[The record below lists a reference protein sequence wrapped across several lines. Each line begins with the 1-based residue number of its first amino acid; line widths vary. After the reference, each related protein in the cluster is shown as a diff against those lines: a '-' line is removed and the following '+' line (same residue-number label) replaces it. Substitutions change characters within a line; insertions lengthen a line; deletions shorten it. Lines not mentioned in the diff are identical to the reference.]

1 MSASPGTAQ
10 QHLHTRRVPA
20 LLATAALALTTLL
33 LPTPAT
39 QANQAASAAA
49 DSELVISAGPVA
61 FVDDGDTATVTL
73 TVRAADDGALAEPVS
88 VDWRTGSGTATA
100 DADYAAGSGTIEFA
114 AGTPSGTERSIRIP
128 TRESDGGETAETVP
142 VVLESRD
149 AEVSGASAVVVR
161 AHDLPYLDPRLST
174 KRRVADLVNRMTLE
188 EKVGQMTQAER
199 GSVAGDPAVI
209 TELGLG
215 SVLSGGGSPPAENT
229 PEGWA
234 DAIDGF
240 QTQALATRLQIP
252 LIYGVDSV
260 HGHGNLNGAT
270 ILPHNIGLGATRD
283 PLLVARAERMVATE
297 TRATGIPWTFAPCVC
312 VARDDRWG
320 RTYESFGEH
329 PALASVLGAAAV
341 AGFQGTRLDSSKSV
355 LATAKHFA
363 ADGDTAYGT
372 GEGDYTVDQGITE
385 QSRDHVEAVD
395 LPPYVA
401 ALAVGVGSVMP
412 SFSSIDWTDDGLGN
426 PVKMHANDELINGW
440 LKDDHEFDGFVIS
453 DWQGIHQ
460 IPPLASDSPTTA
472 QIVTSVNAG
481 IDMFMEPSQFERFH
495 TRLVAA
501 VQDGQVTE
509 ERIDDAVSRI
519 LAAKFELG
527 LFEEPFADRSH
538 ADEIGSAEHRAIARK
553 AVAESQVLLK
563 NSRRALPLDED
574 ESVYVAGRNADNL
587 GNQAGG
593 WTGTWQG
600 FSGDVTEGTTILE
613 GIQAVADDVTF
624 SEDASAPTD
633 GADVGVVVVG
643 ETPYAEGFG
652 DVGGP
657 EWAYDP
663 ADGGVFREEKSMSL
677 QPGDAE
683 LVERVCA
690 EIKTCVVLVVSGRPQ
705 VLTEQLGSI
714 DALVASWLPGTEG
727 AGVADVLFGDRRFTG
742 RLPVSWPRSADDPVV
757 NVGDADYD
765 PLFPFGWGMSTGGRT
780 SHLDDQRI
788 ALQDAVLDPVNGV
801 PPAASKAI
809 ARSDVAQLE
818 GREAVAGR
826 ILNAAAPEDGH

>member
-1 MSASPGTAQ
+1 MSASPSKAQ
-10 QHLHTRRVPA
+10 HPRTRVVSA
-20 LLATAALALTTLL
+20 LLATAALAVTPLL
-33 LPTPAT
+33 A
-39 QANQAASAAA
+39 ANQAAPAAA
-49 DSELVISAGPVA
+49 DAEVVVSAGPVV

-73 TVRAADDGALAEPVS
+73 TIRAADGGALAEPVS
-88 VDWRTGSGTATA
+88 VDWSTGSGTATA
-100 DADYAAGSGTIEFA
+100 DADYAAGSGTLEFA
-114 AGTPSGTERSIRIP
+114 AGTPSGTERTIQIL

-149 AEVSGASAVVVR
+149 AEVSGEPAVVVR
-161 AHDLPYLDPRLST
+161 AHGLPYLDPRLST

-240 QTQALATRLQIP
+240 QTRALATRLQIP

-283 PLLVARAERMVATE
+283 PGLVAKAERMVATE

-329 PALASVLGAAAV
+329 PALASVLGAAAI
-341 AGFQGTRLDSSKSV
+341 AGFQGKHLDSSKSV
-355 LATAKHFA
+355 LATAKHFVG
-363 ADGDTAYGT
+363 DGDTTYGT

-385 QSRDHVEAVD
+385 QSRAHVEAVD

-401 ALAVGVGSVMP
+401 ALAAGVGSVMP

-440 LKDDHEFDGFVIS
+440 LKEDRGFDGFVIS

-460 IPPLASDSPTTA
+460 IPPLAPDSPTTG

-538 ADEIGSAEHRAIARK
+538 ADEIGSAEHRSIARK

-563 NSRRALPLDED
+563 NARHALPLDED
-574 ESVYVAGRNADNL
+574 ESLYVAGRNADDL

-613 GIQAVADDVTF
+613 GIQAAADDVTF

-683 LVERVCA
+683 LVDKVCA

-705 VLTEQLGSI
+705 VLTDQLGSI

-727 AGVADVLFGDRRFTG
+727 AGVADVLFGERRFTG
-742 RLPVSWPRSADDPVV
+742 KLPVSWPRSADDPVV

-765 PLFPFGWGMSTGGRT
+765 PLFPFGWGLSTGGHHGGHVAEER
-780 SHLDDQRI
+780 L

-809 ARSDVAQLE
+809 ARSDVALLE
-818 GREAVAGR
+818 GREALASR
-826 ILNAAAPEDGH
+826 LLTAY

>member
-1 MSASPGTAQ
+1 MSAISGAAQ
-10 QHLHTRRVPA
+10 HYRVRRTPA
-20 LLATAALALTTLL
+20 LIAVGALAATTLFT
-33 LPTPAT
+33 LPQTT
-39 QANQAASAAA
+39 QATTA
-49 DSELVISAGPVA
+49 EETVVRAGSVT

-73 TVRAADDGALAEPVS
+73 TVEAADGAALAAPVS
-88 VDWRTGSGTATA
+88 VGWSTGSGTATA
-100 DADYAAGSGTIEFA
+100 DVDYAAVSGTVEFP
-114 AGTPSGTERSIRIP
+114 AGTPSGTQRTFQIA
-128 TRESDGGETAETVP
+128 THASDAGETAETVP
-142 VVLESRD
+142 VTLRSRD
-149 AEVSGASAVVVR
+149 AEVSGRPAVVVR
-161 AHDLPYLDPRLST
+161 AHGLPYLDPRLST
-174 KRRVADLVNRMTLE
+174 KKRVADLLGRMTLA

-199 GSVAGDPAVI
+199 ANVTSDPAAI
-209 TELGLG
+209 AELGLG
-215 SVLSGGGSPPAENT
+215 SVLSGGGSTPAENT
-229 PEGWA
+229 PEAWA

-240 QTQALATRLQIP
+240 QTQALSTRLQIP

-260 HGHGNLNGAT
+260 HGHGNLFGAT

-283 PLLVARAERMVATE
+283 PALVTRAERMVATE

-312 VARDDRWG
+312 VVRDDRWG

-341 AGFQGTRLDSSKSV
+341 AGFQGRDLESNRSV
-355 LATAKHFA
+355 LATAKHFVG
-363 ADGDTAYGT
+363 DGDTTFGT
-372 GEGDYTVDQGITE
+372 GEGDYTIDQGITE
-385 QSRDHVEAVD
+385 QSRRHVEKVD

-401 ALAVGVGSVMP
+401 TLKAGVGSVMP

-426 PVKMHANDELINGW
+426 PVKMHANRELVTGW
-440 LKDDHEFDGFVIS
+440 LKQKQGFDGFVIS

-460 IPPLASDSPTTA
+460 IPPVAADSPTTA

-501 VQDGQVTE
+501 VQDGQVS
-509 ERIDDAVSRI
+509 ERRINDAVSRI
-519 LAAKFELG
+519 LTAKFELG

-538 ADEIGSAEHRAIARK
+538 ADEIGSAQHRAIARE
-553 AVAESQVLLK
+553 AVAKSQVLLK
-563 NSRRALPLDED
+563 NNRRALPLDD
-574 ESVYVAGRNADNL
+574 RDSIYVAGRNADDL

-600 FSGDVTEGTTILE
+600 FSGDVTPGTTVLE
-613 GIQAVADDVTF
+613 GIRAAADDVTF

-657 EWAYDP
+657 EWAWDP
-663 ADGGVFREEKSMSL
+663 ADGGVPREEKSMSL

-683 LVERVCA
+683 VVEKVCA
-690 EIKTCVVLVVSGRPQ
+690 EIRTCVVLVVSGRPQ

-742 RLPVSWPRSADDPVV
+742 KLPVSWPRSADDPVV
-757 NVGDADYD
+757 NVGDRDYD
-765 PLFPFGWGMSTGGRT
+765 PLFPFGWGLTTGKG
-780 SHLDDQRI
+780 HHGDQRLT
-788 ALQDAVLDPVNGV
+788 LQDVVLDPADGV
-801 PPAASKAI
+801 PAAASRAI
-809 ARSDVAQLE
+809 ATSEVALLE
-818 GREAVAGR
+818 GRTGVARG
-826 ILNAAAPEDGH
+826 ILNAALPR

>member
-1 MSASPGTAQ
+1 MSPLPGMTQRPRARTAP
-10 QHLHTRRVPA
+10 T
-20 LLATAALALTTLL
+20 LLAVTALAVSVLV
-33 LPTPAT
+33 PT
-39 QANQAASAAA
+39 SAAA
-49 DSELVISAGPVA
+49 GTAANTEIVVSAEPVV
-61 FVDDGDTATVTL
+61 FVEDGDTAAVTVSVQAAEGGTL
-73 TVRAADDGALAEPVS
+73 PEPVTVS
-88 VDWRTGSGTATA
+88 WRTGSGTATA
-100 DADYAAGSGTIEFA
+100 DADYEAGAGIVEFA
-114 AGTPSGTERSIRIP
+114 AGTPSGTERTIEIR
-128 TRESDGGETAETVP
+128 TRDSGTGETAEALP
-142 VVLESRD
+142 VRLESRD
-149 AEVSGASAVVVR
+149 AEVSADPTVVVR
-161 AHDLPYLDPRLST
+161 AHGLPYLDKRLPT
-174 KRRVADLVNRMTLE
+174 AKRVADLVGRMTLA
-188 EKVGQMTQAER
+188 EKAGQMTQAER
-199 GSVAGDPAVI
+199 GSVMGDPDVI

-215 SVLSGGGSPPAENT
+215 SILSGGGSTPAENT

-234 DAIDGF
+234 DAVDGF

-260 HGHGNLNGAT
+260 HGHGNLDGAT

-297 TRATGIPWTFAPCVC
+297 TRATGIPWTFAPCLC
-312 VARDDRWG
+312 VVRDDRWG

-329 PALASVLGAAAV
+329 PALASVLGTAAV
-341 AGFQGTRLDSSKSV
+341 LGFQGKHLDSSRSV
-355 LATAKHFA
+355 LATAKHFV
-363 ADGDTAYGT
+363 ADGDTAYST
-372 GEGDYTVDQGITE
+372 GEGEYTVDQGITE

-395 LPPYVA
+395 LPPYTTAIA
-401 ALAVGVGSVMP
+401 AGVGSVMP

-426 PVKMHANDELINGW
+426 PVKMHANGELINGW
-440 LKDDHEFDGFVIS
+440 LKEDHGFDGFVIS

-460 IPPLASDSPTTA
+460 IPPLAGDSPTTH

-481 IDMFMEPSQFERFH
+481 VDMFMEPSQFERFH

-501 VQDGQVTE
+501 VQDGEVTE

-538 ADEIGSAEHRAIARK
+538 ADDIGSAEHRAIARK
-553 AVAESQVLLK
+553 AVAKSQVLLK
-563 NSRRALPLDED
+563 NDGAALPLDPD
-574 ESVYVAGRNADNL
+574 ESVYVAGRNADDL

-624 SEDASAPTD
+624 SEDASAPTG

-657 EWAYDP
+657 EWAWDP
-663 ADGGVFREEKSMSL
+663 ADGGVPREEKSMAL
-677 QPGDAE
+677 QPGD
-683 LVERVCA
+683 VEVVEKVCA
-690 EIKTCVVLVVSGRPQ
+690 EIETCVVLVVSGRPQ

-727 AGVADVLFGDRRFTG
+727 DGVADVLFGERRFTG
-742 RLPVSWPRSADDPVV
+742 RLPVSWPRSAEDPVV
-757 NVGDADYD
+757 NVGDEDYD
-765 PLFPFGWGMSTGGRT
+765 PLFPFGWGLSTGGRT
-780 SHLDDQRI
+780 SPLDERRLE
-788 ALQDAVLDPVNGV
+788 LQDAVLDPADGV
-801 PPAASKAI
+801 PPSAAKAI
-809 ARSDVAQLE
+809 ARSDVASLE
-818 GREAVAGR
+818 GRNGLAHR
-826 ILNAAAPEDGH
+826 ILNAAK

>member
-1 MSASPGTAQ
+1 MSAISGAAQ
-10 QHLHTRRVPA
+10 HYRVRRTPA
-20 LLATAALALTTLL
+20 LISVAALATTTLFVPPL
-33 LPTPAT
+33 ATRAAPA
-39 QANQAASAAA
+39 AEAVVSA
-49 DSELVISAGPVA
+49 DSVT
-61 FVDDGDTATVTL
+61 FVDDGATATVTV
-73 TVRAADDGALAEPVS
+73 TVEAADGAVLDAPVT
-88 VDWRTGSGTATA
+88 VGWRTGSGTATA
-100 DADYAAGSGTIEFA
+100 DADYAATSGTLEFP
-114 AGTPSGTERSIRIP
+114 AGTQSGTERTVRIT
-128 TRESDGGETAETVP
+128 TRASNSGETAETVP
-142 VVLESRD
+142 VTLESRD
-149 AEVSGASAVVVR
+149 AQVSRQPAVVVR
-161 AHDLPYLDPRLST
+161 AHGLPYLDPRLST
-174 KRRVADLVNRMTLE
+174 KKRVADLLKRMTYA

-199 GSVAGDPAVI
+199 ANVTSDPAAI

-215 SVLSGGGSPPAENT
+215 SVLSGGGSTPAENT
-229 PEGWA
+229 PEAWA

-283 PLLVARAERMVATE
+283 PLLVARAERMVASE

-312 VARDDRWG
+312 VVRDDRWG

-341 AGFQGTRLDSSKSV
+341 TGFQGKDLDSSTSV

-363 ADGDTAYGT
+363 GDGDTTFGT
-372 GEGDYTVDQGITE
+372 GEGDYTIDQGITE
-385 QSRDHVEAVD
+385 QSRRHVEQVD

-401 ALAVGVGSVMP
+401 ALKAGVGSVMP

-426 PVKMHANDELINGW
+426 PVKMHANRELVTGW
-440 LKDDHEFDGFVIS
+440 LKQKQGFDGFVIS

-460 IPPLASDSPTTA
+460 IPPLADDSPTTD
-472 QIVTSVNAG
+472 QIVTGVNAG

-495 TRLVAA
+495 TRLLAA
-501 VQDGQVTE
+501 VQDGRVGE
-509 ERIDDAVSRI
+509 RRIDDAVSRI

-527 LFEEPFADRSH
+527 LFEEPFADRSN
-538 ADEIGSAEHRAIARK
+538 AGDIGSAEHRAIARK

-563 NSRRALPLDED
+563 NSRRALPLDDD
-574 ESVYVAGRNADNL
+574 ESFYVAGRNADDL

-600 FSGDVTEGTTILE
+600 FSGDVTAGTTILE
-613 GIQAVADDVTF
+613 GIEAAADDVTF

-633 GADVGVVVVG
+633 GADVGIVVVG

-657 EWAYDP
+657 EWAWDP
-663 ADGGVFREEKSMSL
+663 ADGGVPREEKSMSL

-683 LVERVCA
+683 VVEKVCA
-690 EIKTCVVLVVSGRPQ
+690 EIRTCVVLVVSGRPQ
-705 VLTEQLGSI
+705 VLTDQLRSI

-727 AGVADVLFGDRRFTG
+727 AGVADVLFGERRFTG
-742 RLPVSWPRSADDPVV
+742 KLPVSWPRSADDPVV
-757 NVGDADYD
+757 NVGDKHYD
-765 PLFPFGWGMSTGGRT
+765 PLFPFGWGLSTGGRT
-780 SHLDDQRI
+780 SHHDEQRL
-788 ALQDAVLDPVNGV
+788 ALQNEVLDPATGV
-801 PPAASKAI
+801 PPVASRAI
-809 ARSDVAQLE
+809 ATSDVALLE
-818 GREAVAGR
+818 GHETQATR
-826 ILNAAAPEDGH
+826 ILTRAGS

>member
-1 MSASPGTAQ
+1 MSATPGTAQ
-10 QHLHTRRVPA
+10 HPRARRVPA
-20 LLATAALALTTLL
+20 LLAAAALVLTSLL
-33 LPTPAT
+33 APVSTTRATPAP
-39 QANQAASAAA
+39 A
-49 DSELVISAGPVA
+49 DTEIVVSAGPVV
-61 FVDDGDTATVTL
+61 FVDDGDTANVTL
-73 TVRAADDGALAEPVS
+73 TVRTADDAALARPVS
-88 VDWRTGSGTATA
+88 VDWSTGVGTATA
-100 DADYAAGSGTIEFA
+100 SVDYEAGSGTLGFP

-128 TRESDGGETAETVP
+128 TRESDGGETAETFP
-142 VVLESRD
+142 VSLESRD
-149 AEVSGASAVVVR
+149 AEVSGGPAVVVR
-161 AHDLPYLDPRLST
+161 AHDLAYLDPRLPT
-174 KRRVADLVNRMTLE
+174 DERVADLLGRMTLA

-199 GSVAGDPAVI
+199 ANVAGDPAVV

-215 SVLSGGGSPPAENT
+215 SVLSGGGSTPAENT

-234 DAIDGF
+234 DAVDSF
-240 QTQALATRLQIP
+240 QARALATRLQIP
-252 LIYGVDSV
+252 LVYGVDSV
-260 HGHGNLNGAT
+260 HGHGNLDGAT

-312 VARDDRWG
+312 VVRDDRWG

-341 AGFQGTRLDSSKSV
+341 LGFQGKHLDSNRSV
-355 LATAKHFA
+355 LATAKHFV
-363 ADGDTAYGT
+363 ADGDTSYGT
-372 GEGDYTVDQGITE
+372 GEGEYTVDQGITE
-385 QSRDHVEAVD
+385 QSREHVEAVD

-401 ALAVGVGSVMP
+401 ALRAGVGSVMP

-426 PVKMHANDELINGW
+426 PVKMHANEELLTGW
-440 LKDDHEFDGFVIS
+440 LKEDQGFDGFVIS

-460 IPPLASDSPTTA
+460 IPPLASDSPTTQ
-472 QIVTSVNAG
+472 QIVTGVNAG
-481 IDMFMEPSQFERFH
+481 VDMFMEPSQFERFH

-501 VQDGQVTE
+501 VQDGEVTE

-553 AVAESQVLLK
+553 AVAKSQVLLK
-563 NSRRALPLDED
+563 NDGDALPLGSDA
-574 ESVYVAGRNADNL
+574 SVYVAGRNADDL

-600 FSGDVTEGTTILE
+600 YSGDVTEGTTILE
-613 GIQAVADDVTF
+613 GIQAAADDVTF

-657 EWAYDP
+657 EWAWDP
-663 ADGGVFREEKSMSL
+663 ADGGVPREEKSMSL
-677 QPGDAE
+677 QPGDAAV
-683 LVERVCA
+683 VEKVCA
-690 EIKTCVVLVVSGRPQ
+690 EIETCVVLVVSGRPQ

-727 AGVADVLFGDRRFTG
+727 AGVADVLFGERRFTG

-757 NVGDADYD
+757 NVGDEDYD
-765 PLFPFGWGMSTGGRT
+765 PLFPFGWGLTTGGRMP
-780 SHLDDQRI
+780 HLDEHRAQ
-788 ALQDAVLDPVNGV
+788 LQEAVLDPATGV

-809 ARSDVAQLE
+809 ATSDVALLE
-818 GREAVAGR
+818 ERDGVAHH
-826 ILNAAAPEDGH
+826 ILRSALPR

>member
-1 MSASPGTAQ
+1 MSATSGAAQ
-10 QHLHTRRVPA
+10 HPRARRIPALVAAAALAVPA
-20 LLATAALALTTLL
+20 LLAPTATVPTAA
-33 LPTPAT
+33 
-39 QANQAASAAA
+39 AAA
-49 DSELVISAGPVA
+49 AEIVVSAGPVV

-73 TVRAADDGALAEPVS
+73 TVQTADDTALAEPVK

-100 DADYAAGSGTIEFA
+100 DADYAASSGTLAFA
-114 AGTPSGTERSIRIP
+114 AGTPSGAERSLKIP
-128 TRESDGGETAETVP
+128 TRDSDAGETAETVP
-142 VVLESRD
+142 VSLESRD
-149 AEVSGASAVVVR
+149 AQVSGKPTVVVR
-161 AHDLPYLDPRLST
+161 AHDLPYLDARLST
-174 KRRVADLVNRMTLE
+174 DKRVADLVRRMTLA

-199 GSVAGDPAVI
+199 GSVTGDPAVI

-215 SVLSGGGSPPAENT
+215 SVLSGGGSTPAENT

-260 HGHGNLNGAT
+260 HGHGNLYGAT
-270 ILPHNIGLGATRD
+270 ILPHNIGLGAARD
-283 PLLVARAERMVATE
+283 PRLVARAERMVATE

-312 VARDDRWG
+312 VVRDDRWG

-329 PALASVLGAAAV
+329 PALATVLGTSAV
-341 AGFQGTRLDSSKSV
+341 LGFQGKRLDSSRSV
-355 LATAKHFA
+355 LATAKHFV

-372 GEGDYTVDQGITE
+372 GEGEYTIDQGITE

-401 ALAVGVGSVMP
+401 AVAAGVGSVMP

-426 PVKMHANDELINGW
+426 PVKMHANKQLLTGW
-440 LKDDHEFDGFVIS
+440 LKDGQGFDGFVIS

-460 IPPLASDSPTTA
+460 IPPFAGDSPTTE
-472 QIVTSVNAG
+472 QIVTGVNAG

-501 VQDGQVTE
+501 VQDGEVSE
-509 ERIDDAVSRI
+509 KRINDAVSRI

-538 ADEIGSAEHRAIARK
+538 ADQIGSAEHRAIARK
-553 AVAESQVLLK
+553 AVAKSQVLLK
-563 NSRRALPLDED
+563 NDGGALPLDPG
-574 ESVYVAGRNADNL
+574 ESVYVAGRNADDL

-600 FSGDVTEGTTILE
+600 FSGEATEGTTILE
-613 GIQAVADDVTF
+613 GIRAAADDVTF
-624 SEDASAPTD
+624 SEDASAPTG

-657 EWAYDP
+657 EWAWDP
-663 ADGGVFREEKSMSL
+663 ADGGVSREEKSMSL
-677 QPGDAE
+677 QPGD
-683 LVERVCA
+683 VEVVEKVCA
-690 EIKTCVVLVVSGRPQ
+690 EIETCVVLVVSGRPQ

-727 AGVADVLFGDRRFTG
+727 AGVADVLFGERRFTG

-757 NVGDADYD
+757 NVGDEDYD
-765 PLFPFGWGMSTGGRT
+765 PLFPFGWGLTTGGRT
-780 SHLDDQRI
+780 PHLDEHRTQ
-788 ALQDAVLDPVNGV
+788 LQDAVLDPVNGV
-801 PPAASKAI
+801 PPAASEAI
-809 ARSDVAQLE
+809 ATSDVALLQGRKGLAHRLLVDARSGLE
-818 GREAVAGR
+818 
-826 ILNAAAPEDGH
+826 